1 VTTVA
6 MGREDGLRRFWPELT
21 ISVVWLA
28 GLLLSPLITVSPD
41 IHWQLWIGRH
51 LNAGV
56 PLYDWIMEVNP
67 PLWYWMAQPV
77 SALADGLGLPPE
89 RVMVTAVFGLI
100 ALALVLSAMVIRDL
114 PPRQRA
120 GMLGAI
126 LLGTGLMHLTDFGQR
141 EHEALIGIIPY
152 ALLIARRADGHA
164 VDWRLALAVGVL
176 ATPMVALKHYFI
188 LLPVLLEL
196 WLIVRRRGW
205 QPFRPETLCLATGA
219 IGYAGAVLVFT
230 PAYVTDMI
238 PILGITYT
246 EFRGSPL
253 MLVVNRLVPV
263 AILAGFYFWHFRHEL
278 VGITQALLIVS
289 LAFILSFLLQGK
301 GWSYHVDPAVAALTV
316 SVLSHLA
323 LRRWEGSELQ
333 FSAKA
338 LVGLC
343 LAFAITPVVVAGPYR
358 NAAEE
363 RVSGFLE
370 TMPDGSTVAPFVT
383 APAILWPMV
392 IDKNFRLPLRYY
404 HFWMLHAVAN
414 ADGDLAPRLAQFE
427 EAVRQQTVEDML
439 CHPPDF
445 LIEDTDSMDG
455 RPFDMLGFFRADPA
469 FAALMGAYREYSRLG
484 RLVAYQRV
492 VPLPAPDGIDC
503 MPIGQGRE
511 AP

>member
-1 VTTVA
+1 MVRDDGWRRYWPEFTVA
-6 MGREDGLRRFWPELT
+6 L
-21 ISVVWLA
+21 VWLA

-77 SALADGLGLPPE
+77 SALADGLSLAPE
-89 RVMVTAVFGLI
+89 RVMVTALFGLI
-100 ALALVLSAMVIRDL
+100 ALALVLSALLLRDL

-120 GMLGAI
+120 GLLSAI

-141 EHEALIGIIPY
+141 EHEALIGIVPY
-152 ALLIARRADGHA
+152 ALLVARRSEGARVH
-164 VDWRLALAVGVL
+164 WTLALAVGVL

-188 LLPVLLEL
+188 LLPVLLEV
-196 WLIVRRRGW
+196 WLIFRRRGW
-205 QPFRPETLCLATGA
+205 QPFRPETLCLAIGA
-219 IGYAGAVLVFT
+219 IGYAGAVLAFT
-230 PAYVTDMI
+230 PAYVTEMI

-246 EFRGSPL
+246 EFHGSPL

-263 AILAGFYFWHFRHEL
+263 AILAGFYFWHFRREL
-278 VGITQALLIVS
+278 SPITQALLVVS
-289 LAFILSFLLQGK
+289 LGFILSFLLQGK

-323 LRRWEGSELQ
+323 LRRWGGSELR

-338 LVGLC
+338 LVGLF

-370 TMPDGSTVAPFVT
+370 AMPDGSTVAPFVT

-392 IDKNFRLPLRYY
+392 IDKVFRMPLRYY

-414 ADGDLAPRLAQFE
+414 ADGDRSPRLAQFVE
-427 EAVRQQTVEDML
+427 TVRQQTVEDML

-445 LIEDTDSMDG
+445 LIEDTNSMDG
-455 RPFDMLGFFRADPA
+455 RPFDMLGFFRADPEFDA
-469 FAALMGAYREYSRLG
+469 IMGSYREHSRLG
-484 RLVAYQRV
+484 RLVAYQRIS
-492 VPLPAPDGIDC
+492 PLPPPDGIDC